1 MTPETLELYAKYRY
15 FLYLLSNERLFYF
28 LNEDKEHLDYDKFFD
43 TYNHVISWHWC
54 IKPRWRDY
62 KKKRAYLIKKFEY
75 GKYELLLRSKFC
87 YDIKTMILSYIMKK

>member
-1 MTPETLELYAKYRY
+1 MKSETLELYSKYRY

-62 KKKRAYLIKKFEY
+62 KKKRAYLIKK
-75 GKYELLLRSKFC
+75 
-87 YDIKTMILSYIMKK
+87 I